1 MNSLSLFAPG
11 MGDIFCIGL
20 ALIPLVF
27 FSVYPL
33 AGFFKRKG
41 KGYAPYENSRV
52 GAAFSVLFLI
62 AGITAGIF
70 SPGGAVSTTV
80 SYCLEAA
87 GFAAFELFFFL
98 TLYYMVKEE
107 EIGRFLDVLLGIAGF
122 LAVFLPVILNLPS
135 SWFLGGFSF
144 LLLAVMVALLF
155 PLGNAVRTVFHKAR
169 AGEPASVKKPEC
181 LVALVELLLI
191 TLSFLVHITGVGVF
205 LWAAPVVFFLI
216 HGERLFTQP
225 GKAGAVV
232 FGKGA
237 AVPESAGSGLEDL
250 PVLEGVEDM
259 ASGRLMNPFV
269 PKEFLNIIGKEN
281 VRDLRLS
288 DHAEREMTIFFSDI
302 RDFTS
307 LLESLTPEQSINFI
321 NSYLTRIV
329 PVIEAH
335 GGFVD
340 KYIGDAIM
348 ALFPQKDGPDK
359 AVQSAIEI
367 QKRLVEYNEQRK
379 KYNYRPIS
387 MGIGIHTGRVMLGV
401 VGIYTRMQNTVFSDS
416 VNLASRVETLTK
428 AFRISV
434 AISGQT
440 FQRLEDSGSY
450 KYRFLGKVR
459 VKGKGEPTSVFEI
472 IDETEKSVLEK
483 KMRTDRFFQEGL
495 MSFMQKKYED
505 ALGDF
510 EKVLEILPD
519 DEASILYSETCKE
532 KILMS
537 ALSSGKQKIEAD
549 NAAS

>member
-1 MNSLSLFAPG
+1 F
-11 MGDIFCIGL
+11 
-20 ALIPLVF
+20 
-27 FSVYPL
+27 
-33 AGFFKRKG
+33 
-41 KGYAPYENSRV
+41 
-52 GAAFSVLFLI
+52 
-62 AGITAGIF
+62 
-70 SPGGAVSTTV
+70 
-80 SYCLEAA
+80 
-87 GFAAFELFFFL
+87 
-98 TLYYMVKEE
+98 KEE
-107 EIGRFLDVLLGIAGF
+107 EAVLE
-122 LAVFLPVILNLPS
+122 
-135 SWFLGGFSF
+135 
-144 LLLAVMVALLF
+144 
-155 PLGNAVRTVFHKAR
+155 NAD
-169 AGEPASVKKPEC
+169 S
-181 LVALVELLLI
+181 
-191 TLSFLVHITGVGVF
+191 
-205 LWAAPVVFFLI
+205 
-216 HGERLFTQP
+216 
-225 GKAGAVV
+225 GA
-232 FGKGA
+232 
-237 AVPESAGSGLEDL
+237 EDL
-250 PVLEGVEDM
+250 PVLEGADDT

-367 QKRLVEYNEQRK
+367 QKKLVEYNEQRK

-387 MGIGIHTGRVMLGV
+387 MGIGIHTGMVMLGV

-440 FQRLEDSGSY
+440 FQKLEDSGSY

-483 KMRTDRFFQEGL
+483 KMQTDRFFQEGL
-495 MSFMQKKYED
+495 MSFMQKRYED
-505 ALGDF
+505 AIVDF

-519 DEASILYSETCKE
+519 DEASILYRETCKE
-532 KILMS
+532 RIFMS
-537 ALSSGKQKIEAD
+537 ALSAGER
-549 NAAS
+549 NAAG

>member
-1 MNSLSLFAPG
+1 VEKDVADLF
-11 MGDIFCIGL
+11 FTGL
-20 ALIPLVF
+20 ALTPLVF
-27 FSVYPL
+27 FSVQPL
-33 AGFFKRKG
+33 ADFFRKKG
-41 KGYAPYENSRV
+41 RGYALYENSRV

-62 AGITAGIF
+62 AGT
-70 SPGGAVSTTV
+70 AVSLFSSAGALSLAV
-80 SYCLEAA
+80 AYCL
-87 GFAAFELFFFL
+87 GCVGLAAFEIFLFL
-98 TLYYMVKEE
+98 TLYYTINEE
-107 EIGRFLDVLLGIAGF
+107 EIGRFPVVLLGAAGL
-122 LAVFLPVILNLPS
+122 LAVFLPVILRVSP
-135 SWFLGGFSF
+135 SWFLGGFS
-144 LLLAVMVALLF
+144 LLLVAVMAVLVF
-155 PLGNAVRTVFHKAR
+155 PAGNAVRAVFHKAR
-169 AGEPASVKKPEC
+169 AGGPVKKPAC
-181 LVALVELLLI
+181 QSVFLVSGAEILLI
-191 TLSFLVHITGVGVF
+191 ALSFFVRVAGAGVF
-205 LWAAPVVFFLI
+205 LRAAPVVFFLI
-216 HGERLFTQP
+216 HGERLFTRP
-225 GKAGAVV
+225 
-232 FGKGA
+232 KGA
-237 AVPESAGSGLEDL
+237 GDAVSNEVETILENADSGAEDL
-250 PVLEGVEDM
+250 PVLEGADDTV
-259 ASGRLMNPFV
+259 SGRLLNPFV

-367 QKRLVEYNEQRK
+367 QKKLVEYNEQRK

-387 MGIGIHTGRVMLGV
+387 MGIGIHTGMVMLGV

-440 FQRLEDSGSY
+440 FQKLEDSGSY

-483 KMRTDRFFQEGL
+483 KMQTDRFFQEGL

-505 ALGDF
+505 AIADF

-519 DEASILYSETCKE
+519 DEASILYRETCKE
-532 KILMS
+532 RILMS
-537 ALSSGKQKIEAD
+537 ALSAGEKRM
-549 NAAS
+549 